1 MTLKRGTKIE
11 FTLFKATVALN
22 TTVVFKW
29 DHKIP
34 ELKIL
39 MQKTRL
45 PICQLVLQAMA
56 GDNLNFY
63 TGSGSMVL
71 YIAKAL

>member
-1 MTLKRGTKIE
+1 
-11 FTLFKATVALN
+11 
-22 TTVVFKW
+22 
-29 DHKIP
+29 
-34 ELKIL
+34 

-71 YIAKAL
+71 YIAKALWFVQNDFSWVILISSNQVELGAFEVTLVHNYF